1 MKKRLLNIDFYF
13 LASLLFGS
21 KTYIAYRFF
30 FNMTMENYMQEVIL
44 LINAFA
50 IVFFL
55 LSFSIW
61 LKGEKQLKYIR
72 FLTLIGTLIIYFNL
86 LFYRNFNDFLTLPVL
101 FQGSNA
107 ADIGTS
113 TFASLR
119 FYDLLLFLDLII
131 IWYMTK
137 QEKLN
142 LITDF
147 KPKRKK
153 YIFSFSI
160 LLLLVNV
167 TLTGIER
174 PQLLQRGFDRETI
187 VKNIG
192 IFNFHLYDVVQQTR
206 SQAQRAFADGNELYN
221 IINYMKNEI
230 DEDEKTPYF
239 GVAEGKNVIFV
250 TLESLQSFVINET
263 LYGEE
268 ITPFLNQLTQ
278 NSYYFENFYH
288 QTEQGKTAD
297 SEFIMENSL
306 YPLPSGAVYFTHSSN
321 TFHSTPQILGEKD
334 YTTAVFHAN
343 DGTFWNRNAMYES
356 LEIDHFYD
364 VEAYEV
370 TDYNS
375 VGWGL
380 KDKEFF
386 EQSMK
391 YLTNLP
397 EPFYARMLTLTNH
410 YPFELDEEDATIGQ
424 YHSNSRTVN
433 QYFQTVRYLDE
444 SVEELFTLLKESGLY
459 EDSIIILMGDH
470 YGISDFHHR
479 AMAQF
484 LGKEE
489 LTNYD
494 HIQLQR
500 VPLFIHI
507 PGDDGEIISDIA
519 GQIDI
524 KPTILHLLG
533 IDDVETINFGSN
545 LFGDNRKEFIALRD
559 GSYITDDFIFTTN
572 LYYDRLTGEEIASLS
587 EEPVNEF
594 IEYEELPFS
603 LINEQVELELTYSD
617 QIIYGDLFRFHK
629 FESE

>member
-50 IVFFL
+50 IAFFL

-119 FYDLLLFLDLII
+119 FYDLFLFLDLII

>member
-50 IVFFL
+50 IAFFL

-72 FLTLIGTLIIYFNL
+72 LLTLIGTLIIYFNL

-119 FYDLLLFLDLII
+119 FYDLFLFLDLII

-230 DEDEKTPYF
+230 DNDEKTPYF

-545 LFGDNRKEFIALRD
+545 LFGDNKKKFIALRD

>member
-1 MKKRLLNIDFYF
+1 
-13 LASLLFGS
+13 
-21 KTYIAYRFF
+21 
-30 FNMTMENYMQEVIL
+30 
-44 LINAFA
+44 
-50 IVFFL
+50 
-55 LSFSIW
+55 
-61 LKGEKQLKYIR
+61 
-72 FLTLIGTLIIYFNL
+72 
-86 LFYRNFNDFLTLPVL
+86 
-101 FQGSNA
+101 
-107 ADIGTS
+107 
-113 TFASLR
+113 
-119 FYDLLLFLDLII
+119 
-131 IWYMTK
+131 MTK
-137 QEKLN
+137 QEKAN

-147 KPKRKK
+147 KSKRKK

-192 IFNFHLYDVVQQTR
+192 IFNFHLYDVFQQTR

-239 GVAEGKNVIFV
+239 GVADGKNVIFV

>member
-1 MKKRLLNIDFYF
+1 
-13 LASLLFGS
+13 
-21 KTYIAYRFF
+21 
-30 FNMTMENYMQEVIL
+30 MQEVIL

-50 IVFFL
+50 VVFFL

-61 LKGEKQLKYIR
+61 LNGKKQLKYIR

-119 FYDLLLFLDLII
+119 FYDLFLFLDLII

-137 QEKLN
+137 QEKAN

-147 KPKRKK
+147 KSKRKK
-153 YIFSFSI
+153 YIFSFSV

-192 IFNFHLYDVVQQTR
+192 IFNFHLYDVFQQTR

-230 DEDEKTPYF
+230 DDDEKTPYF

-321 TFHSTPQILGEKD
+321 TFHSTPQIIGDKD

-343 DGTFWNRNAMYES
+343 DGTFWNRNAMYKS

-380 KDKEFF
+380 KDKDFF

-410 YPFELDEEDATIGQ
+410 HPFELDEEDATIGQ
-424 YHSNSRTVN
+424 YHSNSRTLN

-444 SVEELFTLLKESGLY
+444 SIEELFTLLKESGLY

-545 LFGDNRKEFIALRD
+545 LFGNNRKEFIALRD

-587 EEPVNEF
+587 EEPINDF